1 MKRAGDLIGKLFQG
15 IDSQEMALYGKL
27 FTSWGE
33 VVGTDIAAH
42 SRILEL
48 SRGVLYLGVDHPGWM
63 QMISMQKRSILTS
76 LQSRYPSLEIRD
88 LRLLLVDGVPE
99 EELKRRFSA
108 EESAD
113 GTGET
118 GTPEKSDQR
127 PDVADSPGDPD
138 PPDSPSSAE
147 FKRKLDKLR
156 RSVEKKWK

>member
-27 FTSWGE
+27 FTSWAE

-63 QMISMQKRSILTS
+63 QMISMKKKSILTM

-99 EELKRRFSA
+99 EELTRRFSGEA
-108 EESAD
+108 TEAD
-113 GTGET
+113 LNQAVDPPADADTV
-118 GTPEKSDQR
+118 P
-127 PDVADSPGDPD
+127 DSPGASDTSAS
-138 PPDSPSSAE
+138 PPPAE
-147 FKRKLDKLR
+147 FQQKLEKLR